1 MTGLS
6 DDGLRAARAIA
17 TAMNRRMA
25 GQISKRGF
33 QGVINLYG
41 KTAFSAIDTA
51 ITITSEKL
59 FREAARKLA
68 IYTPFANMGS
78 GLLNYVYSLWGWI

>member
-1 MTGLS
+1 
-6 DDGLRAARAIA
+6 
-17 TAMNRRMA
+17 MA

-59 FREAARKLA
+59 FREAARNIA
-68 IYTPFANMGS
+68 IYTPFANMAS
-78 GLLNYVYSLWGWI
+78 GGLGYLYNVWGWI